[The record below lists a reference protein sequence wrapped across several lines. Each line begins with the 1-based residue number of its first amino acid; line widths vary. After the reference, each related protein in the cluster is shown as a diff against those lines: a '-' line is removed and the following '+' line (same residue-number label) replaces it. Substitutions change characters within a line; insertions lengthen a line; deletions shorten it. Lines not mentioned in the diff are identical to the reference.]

1 MNATDPTVANTN
13 LWAAYLDAEARKWLP
28 RSAAQTVPS
37 DGAATLLSDVMT
49 ALWGGFISQLFQA
62 NAPEVT
68 RFVAESHATQRQ
80 HESDLALLSEAGLL
94 ADVTPEDA
102 SAEAW
107 LPEISQVEFAG
118 AQA

>member
-13 LWAAYLDAEARKWLP
+13 LWAAYLDSETKRWLPAAARNPQPAEA
-28 RSAAQTVPS
+28 AA
-37 DGAATLLSDVMT
+37 LLSDVMT

-68 RFVAESHATQRQ
+68 RFVAESHATQQ
-80 HESDLALLSEAGLL
+80 AHESDLALLAAAGLL